1 VATSIRFDQEAH
13 VPKLDLTFSAGAL
26 SEDAKSKLATQLAA
40 AMLRWEGAPDTEF
53 FRSITW
59 THVHELPAE
68 AVFTADGQAE
78 LSQFVVEATVP
89 AGALSERRKGGL
101 VEEFSKLVRDAAG
114 LSEEDGVRV
123 WVLVHE
129 VPEGNWGAAG
139 QVVRFEQLRAA
150 AKAEREKTEQA
161 EQAGAP
167 A

>member
-1 VATSIRFDQEAH
+1 M
-13 VPKLDLTFSAGAL
+13 PKLDLTFPAGAL
-26 SEDAKSKLATQLAA
+26 SDDAKRDLPRELAA

-78 LSQFVVEATVP
+78 LSQFVVDATVP
-89 AGALSERRKGGL
+89 AGALSDRRKTGL
-101 VEEFSKLVRDAAG
+101 VEEFSKLIRDAAG
-114 LSEEDGVRV
+114 LTDEDGVRV
-123 WVLVHE
+123 WVLIHE

-139 QVVRFEQLRAA
+139 QIVRFEQLREA
-150 AKAEREKTEQA
+150 AKAERDKA
-161 EQAGAP
+161 ASP

>member
-1 VATSIRFDQEAH
+1 M
-13 VPKLDLTFSAGAL
+13 PKIDLTYPAGAL
-26 SEDAKSKLATQLAA
+26 SDDARRELPAKLADAIRHA
-40 AMLRWEGAPDTEF
+40 EGAPDTEF

-78 LSQFVVEATVP
+78 QSQFVVDATVP
-89 AGALSERRKGGL
+89 AGALSDRRKSGL

-114 LSEEDGVRV
+114 LTEAEGVRV

-139 QVVRFEQLRAA
+139 QIVRFEQLREA
-150 AKAEREKTEQA
+150 AKAEREK
-161 EQAGAP
+161 AGAT

>member
-1 VATSIRFDQEAH
+1 M
-13 VPKLDLTFSAGAL
+13 PKLDLTFSAGAL
-26 SEDAKSKLATQLAA
+26 TDDAKRDLSRELAA

-59 THVHELPAE
+59 THVHELPAD
-68 AVFTADGQAE
+68 AVYTANGQAE
-78 LSQFVVEATVP
+78 LSQFVVDATVP
-89 AGALSERRKGGL
+89 AGALSDRRKTGL

-114 LSEEDGVRV
+114 LTEEDGVRV
-123 WVLVHE
+123 WVLIHE

-150 AKAEREKTEQA
+150 AKAEREKA
-161 EQAGAP
+161 EAGAP